1 MTEDEWLASDD
12 PGKMLEFLWGKATD
26 RKLRLF
32 AVACCRQVWSRIT
45 HPASREAVN
54 LAEKFAEGMVPA
66 HALEVAR
73 QLHRD
78 SGVYR
83 TERNLANAISAAAL
97 VQNSSGV
104 VGLESAHEAAKY
116 AAHAMTDRPEGGT
129 RSYKDPSWRPLW
141 DTARKQQ
148 VTILIHIVGNP
159 FRPYAAPDR
168 WPATVVQL
176 AQALYDGQDCG
187 FALHD
192 ALLEAGQAELAGHFR
207 QEQAHPKGCWALD
220 LILGKS

>member
-1 MTEDEWLASDD
+1 VIVTE
-12 PGKMLEFLWGKATD
+12 
-26 RKLRLF
+26 
-32 AVACCRQVWSRIT
+32 Q
-45 HPASREAVN
+45 
-54 LAEKFAEGMVPA
+54 FAEGMVPA
-66 HALEVAR
+66 PTLEAAR

-78 SGVYR
+78 SGAYR

-116 AAHAMTDRPEGGT
+116 AAHALTDRPPEGGT

-148 VTILIHIVGNP
+148 VAILIHIVGNP
-159 FRPYAAPDR
+159 FRPYPAPDR
-168 WPATVVQL
+168 LPAAVIQL
-176 AQALYDGQDCG
+176 AEGLYNGGNCG

-192 ALLEAGQAELAGHFR
+192 ALLDAGHSDLADHFHK
-207 QEQAHPKGCWALD
+207 EQHHPKGCWVLD
-220 LILGKS
+220 LLLVKE